1 MALVASLLLTP
12 AARAQTEDQED
23 QGVVVVPTSEIWDV
37 DAFSIQDDYFKQT
50 YAVVD
55 PGTTLT
61 WVNRGQEQ
69 HAVTAGDGQFDFG
82 VLDCSPR
89 GTAS

>member
-1 MALVASLLLTP
+1 MVLGASLLLTP
-12 AARAQTEDQED
+12 AARAQTEDQ
-23 QGVVVVPTSEIWDV
+23 GVVVVPTSEIRDI
-37 DAFSIQDDYFKQT
+37 DAFSIQDDYFEPT
-50 YAVVD
+50 DAVVD

-61 WVNRGQEQ
+61 WVNRGQVPYT
-69 HAVTAGDGQFDFG
+69 VTADDGRFDSG

>member
-1 MALVASLLLTP
+1 MALGASLLVTP
-12 AARAQTEDQED
+12 VPRAQTED
-23 QGVVVVPTSEIWDV
+23 QGVVVVPTSKIRDV
-37 DAFSIQDDYFKQT
+37 DAFSIQDDYFEPT
-50 YAVVD
+50 DAVLD

-69 HAVTAGDGQFDFG
+69 HTVTADVGRFDSR
-82 VLDCSPR
+82 VLDCSTR